1 MTSDYFMLFRPL
13 RGRASSTCTRTHEQ
27 RVQAPEEYTDCTH
40 MRYMYPLSPLSTS
53 LLSEF
58 Q

>member
-1 MTSDYFMLFRPL
+1 MMFMFMFRPL

-53 LLSEF
+53 LLSDF